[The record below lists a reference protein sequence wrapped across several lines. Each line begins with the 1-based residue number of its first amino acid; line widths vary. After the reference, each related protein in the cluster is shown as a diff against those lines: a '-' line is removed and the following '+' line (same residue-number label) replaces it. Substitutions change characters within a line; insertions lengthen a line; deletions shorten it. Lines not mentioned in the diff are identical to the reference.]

1 MATGDWV
8 ELQVHYNG
16 VYVFLSYLVS
26 VVGAWTTLEMM
37 LKRTGSTGVWNVML
51 LIGAGIAFGST
62 ATFGMHFVG
71 NQAVT
76 LRLPAPWEG
85 RGVPLSYNAGYTILS
100 LVVSCL
106 SMILAFSFIGLRL
119 FVPRGRS
126 RLTDEEHGSTEHS
139 EKSMT
144 REGESLDDEVPEMTG
159 NSFAGEQK
167 SPDLGATGA
176 AFDPDLKVENGQ
188 QTRFALPGGRKM
200 SLAGTAFNI
209 QLPKRGS
216 KEDKEREERR
226 RQEDEEEEEEN
237 SEDGG
242 DFGVSSA
249 SVSRWGVFK
258 VLMAGIVCGGG
269 IAAMHYVGQVSIN
282 SVPRVTNNWY
292 TILLSVIIA
301 MACVSVGLYILFV
314 IFRPKLQHS
323 WYKRVIVAMIL
334 GVGVTLMHFV
344 ALLGT
349 HYWAIEG
356 QSLESGN
363 NDGTKTLIIALIC
376 VVAPVCCIL
385 LLIFAFIGQQR
396 ILRQRLARHRIIL
409 STAIFD
415 QQGLLLVQPESGLL
429 PSAKIYPSKSNEAE
443 KVSFLQML
451 GIGNRLSLQASK
463 LKLARSDP
471 AFIAFLKM
479 SWAWRSKRGPVPGGS
494 NAAFAG
500 APGAEQESAYGG
512 TGSRSGEDG
521 GEVTGISTPRLS
533 EAEDEM
539 TGSEAEIMRRSVLS
553 FEMASEEIAT
563 QLTGSNDLKVLGVM
577 YDSILKIGHFQVS
590 SKSSGDRFT
599 VTQGQMLV
607 LARRLKNNAERE
619 ALVARGF
626 VFAEPGA
633 VSRVTSNAYAV
644 PTERVFDYFRDVYR
658 FTRFGVVKRLD
669 RGRLYGGL
677 LMLQALPGEGLHVV
691 VDDRQHHSLPM
702 TEVAALV
709 DPSCDR
715 SKFASYPHL
724 VTTLEDTIEALE
736 ELGGK
741 SLSELVAYSQG
752 SSKDPAGQLRNAIVN
767 TLRPHIERLLS
778 TANLSV
784 LLSRIT
790 VAPHLIPLTSRT
802 GPLYGGEGLVKDS
815 YFICLKAVVPSS
827 VTLPGPRLH
836 WLPFSLYQAQS
847 ECVSKA
853 SGSTVSGPRPNTGGS
868 VVESA
873 RFGGGWSASSQASGG
888 RKASVSDHF
897 GGESDV
903 PFGTSSSA
911 PFTSTA
917 FPSSSNAPRDSKPLH
932 PLHAFNAPTGPSGQR
947 GSTYSTSS
955 NNEDEDDSTNS
966 PRPMTGPQAA
976 DLPEGV
982 PDYSPDWI
990 VGLVRD
996 AVRAPGQ
1003 TMSHWDVPH
1012 GNRKSR
1018 PRRSDP

>member
-1 MATGDWV
+1 MAAGDWV
-8 ELQVHYNG
+8 ELRVHYNG
-16 VYVFLSYLVS
+16 VYIFLSYLVS

-37 LKRTGSTGVWNVML
+37 LKRTGSSGVWNVML

-71 NQAVT
+71 NQSVT
-76 LRLPAPWEG
+76 LRLPSPWEG
-85 RGVPLSYNAGYTILS
+85 RGVPLSYNAGFTILS

-106 SMILAFSFIGLRL
+106 SMILAFSFIGLRVS
-119 FVPRGRS
+119 VPRWRS
-126 RLTDEEHGSTEHS
+126 RLTDEELGSTNAS
-139 EKSMT
+139 EKSVT
-144 REGESLDDEVPEMTG
+144 RDGDGFEDEAADMRPDGFGEP
-159 NSFAGEQK
+159 K
-167 SPDLGATGA
+167 SPDLVATGG
-176 AFDPDLKVENGQ
+176 AFDPDLKVDNSQQ
-188 QTRFALPGGRKM
+188 QTRFAIPGGRKM

-209 QLPKRGS
+209 QLPKRGG
-216 KEDKEREERR
+216 KQAE
-226 RQEDEEEEEEN
+226 EDEKRRVEDDDEEDEK

-242 DFGVSSA
+242 DFGVNA
-249 SVSRWGVFK
+249 ATVSRWGVAK
-258 VLMAGIVCGGG
+258 VLAAGVVCGGG
-269 IAAMHYVGQVSIN
+269 IAAMHYVGQISIN

-292 TILLSVIIA
+292 TVLLSVIIA

-349 HYWAIEG
+349 HYWVREG
-356 QSLESGN
+356 DTLEAGN
-363 NDGTKTLIIALIC
+363 DNGTKTLIIALIC
-376 VVAPVCCIL
+376 VVAPVCCIF

-415 QQGLLLVQPESGLL
+415 NQGLLLVQPESGLL
-429 PSAKIYPSKSNEAE
+429 PSAKIYPSKSNEQE

-479 SWAWRSKRGPVPGGS
+479 SWAWRSKRGSVPGGTS
-494 NAAFAG
+494 AAFAG
-500 APGAEQESAYGG
+500 QGTGEQESSYGG
-512 TGSRSGEDG
+512 TGSRSGEDEAG
-521 GEVTGISTPRLS
+521 GASSPHMSDLE
-533 EAEDEM
+533 EEM

-563 QLTGSNDLKVLGVM
+563 QLIGTNDLKVLGVM

-590 SKSSGDRFT
+590 SKSSGDKFT

-607 LARRLKNNAERE
+607 LARRLRNNAERE

-626 VFAEPGA
+626 VFAEPNA
-633 VSRVTSNAYAV
+633 VSRMTSNAYAV

-677 LMLQALPGEGLHVV
+677 LMLQALPGEGLNVV

-702 TEVAALV
+702 TELASLV
-709 DPSCDR
+709 DPNCDR
-715 SKFASYPHL
+715 SRFASYPHL
-724 VTTLEDTIEALE
+724 VTSLEDVVEALE
-736 ELGGK
+736 QLGGQ
-741 SLSELVAYSQG
+741 SLLDLITRSSTPGKDAASQLA
-752 SSKDPAGQLRNAIVN
+752 SAIASN
-767 TLRPHIERLLS
+767 LRPHIERVLS
-778 TANLSV
+778 QENLKV
-784 LLSRIT
+784 LLSRINL
-790 VAPHLIPLTSRT
+790 APQIIPLTART
-802 GPLYGGEGLVKDS
+802 GPLHGAEGLVKDS

-827 VTLPGPRLH
+827 VTLPGPRLN
-836 WLPFSLYQAQS
+836 WLPFPLYQAQS

-868 VVESA
+868 VVEAA
-873 RFGGGWSASSQASGG
+873 RFGGGWSASSQTSGG

-897 GGESDV
+897 GDGDL
-903 PFGTSSSA
+903 PFTTSSSA
-911 PFTSTA
+911 PFSSSA
-917 FPSSSNAPRDSKPLH
+917 FPSSSQQQQNTLH
-932 PLHAFNAPTGPSGQR
+932 PLHTFNAAVGPSGQR

-955 NNEDEDDSTNS
+955 NNEDEDDSTTS

-982 PDYSPDWI
+982 PEYSPDWI

-996 AVRAPGQ
+996 AVRSPGH

-1012 GNRKSR
+1012 ADRRAR

>member
-1 MATGDWV
+1 MADGDWI
-8 ELQVHYNG
+8 ELVAHYNG

-26 VVGAWTTLEMM
+26 VVGAWTTLEML
-37 LKRTGSTGVWNVML
+37 LKRTGSSGAWNVML
-51 LIGAGIAFGST
+51 LLGAGIAFGST

-76 LRLPAPWEG
+76 LRFPSPWDG
-85 RGVPLSYNAGYTILS
+85 NGVPLSYNAGFTILS

-106 SMILAFSFIGLRL
+106 SMIIAFSFIGLRIGA
-119 FVPRGRS
+119 PRWRS
-126 RLTDEEHGSTEHS
+126 RLTDEEQASSRAS
-139 EKSMT
+139 EKSLSPD
-144 REGESLDDEVPEMTG
+144 EDGFEDEVPDMGG
-159 NSFAGEQK
+159 NGFGENK
-167 SPDLGATGA
+167 DVAPTGA
-176 AFDPDLKVENGQ
+176 AFDPDLKVESPNQ
-188 QTRFALPGGRKM
+188 QTRFNIPGAGRKM
-200 SLAGTAFNI
+200 SLAGTAFAVS
-209 QLPKRGS
+209 LPRKGGP
-216 KEDKEREERR
+216 KEREKQREPEKDD
-226 RQEDEEEEEEN
+226 EDDEA

-242 DFGVSSA
+242 DFGVHAASLSA
-249 SVSRWGVFK
+249 WGVAK
-258 VLMAGIVCGGG
+258 VLIAGIVCGGG

-282 SVPRVTNNWY
+282 SVPRVTNDWY
-292 TILLSVIIA
+292 MVLISVLIA

-323 WYKRVIVAMIL
+323 WYKRIIVAIIL

-349 HYWAIEG
+349 HYWTREG
-356 QSLESGN
+356 SVLEDDS
-363 NDGTKTLIIALIC
+363 DTGTKTAIIAIIC

-396 ILRQRLARHRIIL
+396 ILRQRLSRHRIIL

-415 QQGLLLVQPESGLL
+415 QNGLMLVQPESGLL
-429 PSAKIYPSKSNEAE
+429 PSAKIYPSKTNEAE
-443 KVSFLQML
+443 KVGFFQML
-451 GIGNRLSLQASK
+451 GFGNRLTLQASK

-479 SWAWRSKRGPVPGGS
+479 SWSWRTKKRPTTPGGS
-494 NAAFAG
+494 NLLSP
-500 APGAEQESAYGG
+500 PGEQNSSYGG
-512 TGSRSGEDG
+512 TNSRTDEDMDG
-521 GEVTGISTPRLS
+521 PGTPRMS
-533 EAEDEM
+533 EADDEM
-539 TGSEAEIMRRSVLS
+539 TGTEAEIMRRSVLS
-553 FEMASEEIAT
+553 FEMASEEIA
-563 QLTGSNDLKVLGVM
+563 QELVGSSDLKVLGVM

-590 SKSSGDRFT
+590 SKSSGDKFT

-658 FTRFGVVKRLD
+658 FTRFGVIKRLD

-702 TEVAALV
+702 VEIASLI
-709 DPSCDR
+709 DPNADR
-715 SKFASYPHL
+715 QRFASYPHL
-724 VTTLEDTIEALE
+724 VTTLEDVVTGLE
-736 ELGGK
+736 ELGGQ
-741 SLSELVAYSQG
+741 SLLELINT
-752 SSKDPAGQLRNAIVN
+752 SSSAASNDPASRIRKAVVDH
-767 TLRPHIERLLS
+767 LRPHLERVVS
-778 TANLSV
+778 SENLAV
-784 LLSRIT
+784 LLPRIQIS
-790 VAPHLIPLTSRT
+790 PHIIPLTSRH
-802 GPLYGGEGLVKDS
+802 GPLYSGEGLVKDS
-815 YFICLKAVVPSS
+815 YFICLKTVIPSS
-827 VTLPGPRLH
+827 VTLPGPRLN
-836 WLPFSLYQAQS
+836 WQPFPLYQAQN
-847 ECVSKA
+847 ECVAKA

-873 RFGGGWSASSQASGG
+873 RFGGQGWSSSSQTSAGRKGSVVSEPVEDGLPFAASSA
-888 RKASVSDHF
+888 
-897 GGESDV
+897 
-903 PFGTSSSA
+903 A

-917 FPSSSNAPRDSKPLH
+917 FPSPPSSASGPPPH
-932 PLHAFNAPTGPSGQR
+932 PLSGLAHPAVGPSGQR
-947 GSTYSTSS
+947 GSVYSTSS
-955 NNEDEDDSTNS
+955 NNEDDDEPGS

-982 PDYSPDWI
+982 PVYSPDWI

-996 AVRAPGQ
+996 AVRQPGQ
-1003 TMSHWDVPH
+1003 QLWHWEVPH
-1012 GNRKSR
+1012 KPGGGGSR